1 MAKDRMHPGLV
12 ALSATAITAIY
23 VAGYMRTQAAD
34 ASIAAAASAASSPTA
49 LVAPAAPPVASSSA
63 RTVVPTPLQPLL
75 PRGGGAGPGGSPAR
89 RGVPPTAPTPPP
101 QAAAAPSA
109 AQSGP
114 SYKDGTYTGQGS
126 SRRGDVWVSI
136 TVAGSHITDV
146 TITRSTL
153 QYPLR
158 DIAGLPS
165 EVVQRQSAQVDT
177 VSRATYSSQAFRSAV
192 SQALSKAVQG

>member
-1 MAKDRMHPGLV
+1 MAKDRIHPGLV

-34 ASIAAAASAASSPTA
+34 ASIAAASSPTA
-49 LVAPAAPPVASSSA
+49 LVAPAAPPVAASSA
-63 RTVVPTPLQPLL
+63 PTVAPTPLV
-75 PRGGGAGPGGSPAR
+75 PRGGGGGPGGSPGR
-89 RGVPPTAPTPPP
+89 RGVPPTAPTPQTIAP
-101 QAAAAPSA
+101 AAAAPSS
-109 AQSGP
+109 AQAGP

-158 DIAGLPS
+158 DIAGLPD